1 MNLAWLSEQTGV
13 AATTLLKHYGKF
25 IHTLDADRAELSK
38 IEGESGTDCP
48 RIADEGGNSTPWN
61 RWRQEASPT
70 GFGTYL
76 ADVITMEFRRA
87 A

>member
-1 MNLAWLSEQTGV
+1 VSLALTRGVNLAWLSEQTGV

-48 RIADEGGNSTPWN
+48 RRRGRKLNPLES
-61 RWRQEASPT
+61 
-70 GFGTYL
+70 L
-76 ADVITMEFRRA
+76 AAGSVPDGI
-87 A
+87 